1 MPCGEGDLLTAGDF
15 VLSRFI
21 KIGILKLRYL
31 ITQGNNVFVG
41 LLEKKMSCSRY
52 YGLPWW
58 LSWLRTCLQCRRP
71 GFDP

>member
-1 MPCGEGDLLTAGDF
+1 MAVPCGEGDLLTAGHF

-41 LLEKKMSCSRY
+41 LLEKKK
-52 YGLPWW
+52 
-58 LSWLRTCLQCRRP
+58 CLAQGIMGFP
-71 GFDP
+71 GGSVG